1 MRVKKEI
8 SKLNTQPKAELEA
21 LVALPDDQINTDEI
35 PEVRDW
41 SDAKRG
47 MFYRPIKQ
55 QSKF

>member
-1 MRVKKEI
+1 MKTEI